1 MLFCLIAMLALTRAE
16 IVQRMRAPVN
26 TQADGLVRVFA
37 NCPED
42 MRREYQSPV
51 ARFAADTVALLYRGE
66 KRKPVRFE
74 RPGIIIH
81 LGDVRT
87 NITDVVARVT
97 TNENEVTTRIYL
109 KSPGGA
115 DLGRFRTEVVRAFYR
130 AVCRRELSDSDA
142 REKFNS
148 FDPEY
153 QVAQRRAQ
161 LEAWLAGDRSK
172 QGTVHD
178 ETWDEEHLTLLR
190 KVLQIGVSSRRD
202 VLTFASRLYLYPLYF
217 DEAFEGGRRSL
228 SFKEAIHLARK
239 DLRIRL
245 LAMKK
250 SVEVAVF
257 GGGRSEE
264 LASAAEA
271 YVEFLQELSKGEKS
285 EKEMEDLLLN
295 ADKRL
300 ELAFE
305 RAREF
310 GG

>member
-26 TQADGLVRVFA
+26 TQADGLVSVFA

-115 DLGRFRTEVVRAFYR
+115 DLERFRTEVVRAFYR
-130 AVCRRELSDSDA
+130 TVCKRELSESSA
-142 REKFNS
+142 REKFIS

-153 QVAQRRAQ
+153 QVAQRRAR

-172 QGTVHD
+172 QGTVSD

-190 KVLQIGVSSRRD
+190 KVLRIGVASRRD
-202 VLTFASRLYLYPLYF
+202 VLTFASRLYFYPLYF
-217 DEAFEGGRRSL
+217 DETFADGRRSL
-228 SFKEAIHLARK
+228 SFKEAIHLAPN
-239 DLRIRL
+239 DMRIRL

-250 SVEVAVF
+250 SAEIAAF

-264 LASAAEA
+264 LASATES

-285 EKEMEDLLLN
+285 EKELEDMLLN

-305 RAREF
+305 RAKR
-310 GG
+310 